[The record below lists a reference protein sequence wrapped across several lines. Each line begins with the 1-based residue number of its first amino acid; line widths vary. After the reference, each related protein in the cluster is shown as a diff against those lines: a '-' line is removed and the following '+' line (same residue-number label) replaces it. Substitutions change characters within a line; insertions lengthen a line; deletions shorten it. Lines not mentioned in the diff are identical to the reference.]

1 MATRR
6 KVRRTV
12 RKATVR
18 RRAQSRK
25 ARAPVAKTPVQEALE
40 VTWVLKGHLKNAQI
54 SYLRVGGMLSRVRD
68 KKLYAAL
75 GHATLEDY
83 AEQRLRLGRTS
94 LYKYLQ
100 VYEWVS
106 AFHPE
111 WLQPKPKGFIPDL
124 SDVADLIWIEK
135 ELKRKDLTSQARTEL
150 EALRAKAL
158 DGRLK
163 KNDLDSWQ
171 RRGGRAADGLKSFL
185 SRVRLLRKRG
195 SALDDMPAE
204 AISHFDAAIEIIR
217 NAMVVR
223 KAER

>member
-1 MATRR
+1 MTTR
-6 KVRRTV
+6 KTV
-12 RKATVR
+12 RKAVQAKPR
-18 RRAQSRK
+18 SKK
-25 ARAPVAKTPVQEALE
+25 ARATAAKTPVQEALE
-40 VTWVLKGHLKNAQI
+40 ITWVLKGHLKNAQI
-54 SYLRVGGMLSRVRD
+54 SYLRVGGMLQRVRD
-68 KKLYAAL
+68 RNLFAAL

-100 VYEWVS
+100 VYEWV
-106 AFHPE
+106 AEFHPE

-135 ELKRKDLTSQARTEL
+135 ELKRKDLTAQARTEL

-163 KNDLDSWQ
+163 KSDLDSWQ

-185 SRVRLLRKRG
+185 SKVRLLRKRG
-195 SALDDMPAE
+195 SALTDMPAE
-204 AISHFDAAIEIIR
+204 AISHFDAAIEIIG
-217 NAMVVR
+217 NAMAVR